1 MSFEQEFQ
9 EWLVDALP
17 EKVPEG
23 VVAFSFNLYEPA
35 LRDGVKFGVEVVG
48 TSEFDPEDE
57 DWACEEVWEP
67 QERQLFIPIEFSGTD
82 WAKCQDRLK
91 ELLLQL
97 LLSEHRLS
105 SVLKSTRGIGVGF
118 VDGSLD
124 IVWQP

>member
-1 MSFEQEFQ
+1 MSFQQKFH

-17 EKVPEG
+17 ENVPEG

-35 LRDGVKFGVEVVG
+35 LVDGVKFGVEVVG

-67 QERQLFIPIEFSGTD
+67 QERQLFIPVEFSGTD
-82 WAKCQDRLK
+82 WTTCQARVE

-97 LLSEHRLS
+97 LQSEHRLS
-105 SVLKSTRGIGVGF
+105 SVLKSTCGIGVGF